1 MTKPVLYEWALD
13 QTSLPPITR
22 AQWEEGFT
30 YLNSATGGKVP
41 TYVHDY
47 PFSEITK
54 AIRWTLDALPDD
66 GITSAY
72 VENRF
77 KGNQNPVVEG
87 KDGHPLPSATPTTYP
102 AGDEIAAGII
112 AFTTVVNLTYVNG
125 VYSADSG
132 IMRRLYAKDPAGLIT
147 KTSQYGCLKLT
158 DGSQLQALV
167 DDIATNGARIT
178 EDGSDVAVDGD
189 FAVTDFRF
197 IGLSDERGALAYVN
211 DDDSRKAVW
220 VTKWTGSVSNGVI
233 NVGMSNVYEISIQ
246 VEHTGAT
253 DFWNASGGYTFNFKQ
268 MLSTGFQRVI
278 QLTDSNPSGS
288 GLIELYAKNVTSSS
302 IEIVSS
308 ASVGSISVTK
318 IEGKTL

>member
-13 QTSLPPITR
+13 QTTLPPTTQ

-30 YLNSATGGKVP
+30 YLNAATNGKVP

-54 AIRWTLDALPDD
+54 AIRWTLDAIPDD
-66 GITSAY
+66 GVASAY

-77 KGNQNPVVEG
+77 KGNQIPVVEG

-112 AFTTVVNLTYVNG
+112 AFTTVVNLTYVAG

-132 IMRRLYAKDPAGLIT
+132 IMRRLYTKDSAGLIT
-147 KTSQYGCLKLT
+147 KSSQYGGIKLT

-167 DDIATNGARIT
+167 DDIANGSRIT
-178 EDGSDVAVDGD
+178 EVGNDVAVDGD

-197 IGLSDERGALAYVN
+197 IGLSDERGAWADINDIESFTTNLEVLAEDLAGFPNGTNLSWTPSVYEFKEIITVGFSSGVLLSSALPPRVWLAY
-211 DDDSRKAVW
+211 
-220 VTKWTGSVSNGVI
+220 
-233 NVGMSNVYEISIQ
+233 NVGAAAWIDSERAFVAVTSENGCQVNVSS
-246 VEHTGAT
+246 GAT
-253 DFWNASGGYTFNFKQ
+253 ASIIGVYG
-268 MLSTGFQRVI
+268 RR
-278 QLTDSNPSGS
+278 
-288 GLIELYAKNVTSSS
+288 
-302 IEIVSS
+302 
-308 ASVGSISVTK
+308 
-318 IEGKTL
+318 

>member
-13 QTSLPPITR
+13 QTSLPPTTQ

-30 YLNSATGGKVP
+30 YLNTATGGKVP

-54 AIRWTLDALPDD
+54 AIRWTLDALPDS
-66 GITSAY
+66 GVASAY

-87 KDGHPLPSATPTTYP
+87 KDGHALPSATPITIP
-102 AGDEIAAGII
+102 AGDEIVSGII
-112 AFTTVVNLTYVNG
+112 ALTTVVNLTYVNG

-132 IMRRLYAKDPAGLIT
+132 IMRRLYTKDHAGLIT
-147 KTSQYGCLKLT
+147 KNSQYGGLKLS

-178 EDGSDVAVDGD
+178 EVGNDVAVDGD

-197 IGLSDERGALAYVN
+197 IGLSDERGAWPDVNDIESFTTNLEVLAEDLGGFPTGTLLSWTPSVYEFKEIITVGFSSGVLMSSALPPHVWLAYDVGAAAWIDSERAFVANTTENGCQVN
-211 DDDSRKAVW
+211 
-220 VTKWTGSVSNGVI
+220 VSA
-233 NVGMSNVYEISIQ
+233 
-246 VEHTGAT
+246 GAT
-253 DFWNASGGYTFNFKQ
+253 
-268 MLSTGFQRVI
+268 
-278 QLTDSNPSGS
+278 
-288 GLIELYAKNVTSSS
+288 
-302 IEIVSS
+302 
-308 ASVGSISVTK
+308 ASVIGIY
-318 IEGKTL
+318 GRR